1 MKIGEL
7 HGRGRPVFSFEFF
20 PPKTVDGVH
29 TLMATVA
36 DLEDALQPDFVSV
49 TYGAGGS
56 TRDRSIDV
64 VTRIQKELAT
74 TAMAHLTCVGSN
86 EGEIAHVVDRFV
98 AAGIENVLA
107 LRGDPPKEPPAQ
119 ATGDKATGD
128 NKEGT
133 APAGFQK
140 VPGGFAHATEL
151 TEFLASRWQLDLG
164 GACYPEGHL
173 ESTSPADDLKWTKV
187 KVEKGAKFLITQLFF
202 DNQDYFAFVARA
214 RAAGIT
220 VPIVPGIMPITNV
233 AQIERFTKMCGAKIP
248 HELAGRMRR
257 AASDPAHVMAAGIEH
272 AIKQCRKLLEGG
284 APGLH
289 FYTLNKSFATRSIL
303 AAVRKE

>member
-1 MKIGEL
+1 MRIDEL
-7 HGRGRPVFSFEFF
+7 HDRGHPVFSFEFF
-20 PPKTVDGVH
+20 PPKTADGVH

-56 TRDRSIDV
+56 TRDRTLDV
-64 VTRIQKELAT
+64 VARIEKELAT
-74 TAMAHLTCVGSN
+74 TAMAHLTCAGST
-86 EGEIAHVVDRFV
+86 EEELVQVADRIA
-98 AAGIENVLA
+98 ASGIQNVLA
-107 LRGDPPKEPPAQ
+107 LRGDPPK
-119 ATGDKATGD
+119 
-128 NKEGT
+128 NEGT
-133 APAGFQK
+133 VFQAA
-140 VPGGFAHATEL
+140 PGGFAHATEL
-151 TEFLASRWQLDLG
+151 TEFLTSRWSFDLG

-173 ESTSPADDLKWTKV
+173 ESTSAADDLKWTKV

-248 HELAGRMRR
+248 HELAGRLRR

>member
-1 MKIGEL
+1 MRIAEL
-7 HGRGRPVFSFEFF
+7 HGRGKPVFSFEFF
-20 PPKTVDGVH
+20 PPKTADGAH

-56 TRDRSIDV
+56 THDRTLDV
-64 VTRIQKELAT
+64 VTRIQKELGT
-74 TAMAHLTCVGSN
+74 TAMAHLTCVGST
-86 EGEIAHVVDRFV
+86 EADLAQTAERLV

-107 LRGDPPKEPPAQ
+107 LRGDPPK
-119 ATGDKATGD
+119 G
-128 NKEGT
+128 EGEG
-133 APAGFQK
+133 GFRK
-140 VPGGFAHATEL
+140 VPGGFEHATEL
-151 TEFLASRWQLDLG
+151 TEFLSSRWRFDLG

-173 ESTSPADDLKWTKV
+173 ESKSPADDLHWTKV
-187 KVEKGAKFLITQLFF
+187 KEEKGVKFLITQLFF

-248 HELAGRMRR
+248 HELAGRLRR
-257 AASDPAHVMAAGIEH
+257 AANDPAHVMAAGIEH

>member
-7 HGRGRPVFSFEFF
+7 LGRGRPVFSFEFF
-20 PPKTVDGVH
+20 PPKTPDGVH

-49 TYGAGGS
+49 TYGAGGG
-56 TRDRSIDV
+56 TRDRTLDV
-64 VTRIQKELAT
+64 VARIEKELST
-74 TAMAHLTCVGSN
+74 TAMAHLTCVGSS
-86 EGEIAHVVDRFV
+86 EEEIAHVADRIT
-98 AAGIENVLA
+98 ASGIQNVLA
-107 LRGDPPKEPPAQ
+107 LRGDAPKSDGEFRPA
-119 ATGDKATGD
+119 
-128 NKEGT
+128 
-133 APAGFQK
+133 
-140 VPGGFAHATEL
+140 PGGFAHATEL
-151 TEFLASRWQLDLG
+151 TEFLSSRWSFDLG

-173 ESTSPADDLKWTKV
+173 ESTSAADDLKWTKV

-220 VPIVPGIMPITNV
+220 VPIVPGIMPITNA
-233 AQIERFTKMCGAKIP
+233 AQIERFTKLCGAKIP
-248 HELAGRMRR
+248 HELAGRLRR
-257 AASDPAHVMAAGIEH
+257 AGSDPAHVMAAGIEH

>member
-1 MKIGEL
+1 LRLNARLAI
-7 HGRGRPVFSFEFF
+7 
-20 PPKTVDGVH
+20 
-29 TLMATVA
+29 ANA
-36 DLEDALQPDFVSV
+36 
-49 TYGAGGS
+49 AG
-56 TRDRSIDV
+56 
-64 VTRIQKELAT
+64 
-74 TAMAHLTCVGSN
+74 
-86 EGEIAHVVDRFV
+86 AHV
-98 AAGIENVLA
+98 EVLEGDDPA
-107 LRGDPPKEPPAQ
+107 ETLLEFARSRG
-119 ATGDKATGD
+119 
-128 NKEGT
+128 
-133 APAGFQK
+133 
-140 VPGGFAHATEL
+140 
-151 TEFLASRWQLDLG
+151 
-164 GACYPEGHL
+164 
-173 ESTSPADDLKWTKV
+173 
-187 KVEKGAKFLITQLFF
+187 ITQLFV

-248 HELAGRMRR
+248 HELAGRLRR

>member
-1 MKIGEL
+1 MRIAEL
-7 HGRGRPVFSFEFF
+7 HDRGKPVFSFEFF
-20 PPKTVDGVH
+20 PPKTADGAH
-29 TLMATVA
+29 ALMATVA

-56 TRDRSIDV
+56 TRDRTIDV
-64 VTRIQKELAT
+64 VTRIQKELGT
-74 TAMAHLTCVGSN
+74 TAMAHLTCVGST
-86 EGEIAHVVDRFV
+86 EGDLAQTAERLV

-107 LRGDPPKEPPAQ
+107 LRGDPPK
-119 ATGDKATGD
+119 G
-128 NKEGT
+128 EGE
-133 APAGFQK
+133 AGFTK
-140 VPGGFAHATEL
+140 VPGGFEHATEL
-151 TEFLASRWQLDLG
+151 TEFLTSRWKLDLG
-164 GACYPEGHL
+164 GACYPEGHVEAKSL
-173 ESTSPADDLKWTKV
+173 EDDLHWAKV

-220 VPIVPGIMPITNV
+220 VPIVPGIMPITNI

-248 HELAGRMRR
+248 HELAGRLRR
-257 AASDPAHVMAAGIEH
+257 AGNDPAHVMAAGIEH
-272 AIKQCRKLLEGG
+272 AIKQCRRLLEGG

-289 FYTLNKSFATRSIL
+289 FYTLNKSYATRSIL

>member
-1 MKIGEL
+1 MKVGEL
-7 HGRGRPVFSFEFF
+7 HGRGKPIFSFEFF
-20 PPKTVDGVH
+20 PPKTSDGVH
-29 TLMATVA
+29 TLMATIA

-64 VTRIQKELAT
+64 VTRIEKELRT
-74 TAMAHLTCVGSN
+74 TAMAHLTCVGST
-86 EGEIAHVVDRFV
+86 EGEIAQVVDRLV
-98 AAGIENVLA
+98 GAGIENVLA
-107 LRGDPPKEPPAQ
+107 LRGDAPKE
-119 ATGDKATGD
+119 GSD
-128 NKEGT
+128 
-133 APAGFQK
+133 GFEP

-151 TEFLASRWQLDLG
+151 TEFLSSRWKLDLG

-173 ESTSPADDLKWTKV
+173 ESTSLADDLKWTKV
-187 KVEKGAKFLITQLFF
+187 KVDKGAKFLITQLFF

-248 HELAGRMRR
+248 HELAGRLRR